1 MKPIACFLSSKT
13 YRLTVV
19 RLIRR
24 GVSKA
29 TEPSVLSTYS
39 SMAVPPESQQQPPGE
54 KEFSSTPSNSKAIT
68 SVVCLE
74 GKPIAK
80 EDMIAVQ
87 QCHPSDADEDPV
99 AEWVNK
105 THRGTSHLSSMRS
118 SMPYSSSSI
127 ASTKGRKEQ
136 VKSMVTAVYDEEP
149 TSDKRSINSMEKE
162 DTLAVKS
169 DGDHSEVSSTTEEE
183 LTNVVGAVDDDDET
197 LDIVSSTGEQGTE
210 SISEGTSCDL
220 KENPALENGDGD
232 ATKSAI
238 NDASVVVNET
248 DEQTNL

>member
-68 SVVCLE
+68 SVVHLE

-87 QCHPSDADEDPV
+87 QCHPSEADEDPV
-99 AEWVNK
+99 AEWVNN
-105 THRGTSHLSSMRS
+105 THRGTSHLSSMRR

-127 ASTKGRKEQ
+127 ASTEGRKEQ
-136 VKSMVTAVYDEEP
+136 VKNMVTAVCDEEP
-149 TSDKRSINSMEKE
+149 TSDIGSINSKE

-183 LTNVVGAVDDDDET
+183 LTNVVGAVDDDDDET

-210 SISEGTSCDL
+210 SISEGASCDL

>member
-149 TSDKRSINSMEKE
+149 TSDKRSINS
-162 DTLAVKS
+162 
-169 DGDHSEVSSTTEEE
+169 EVSSTTEEE

-238 NDASVVVNET
+238 NVASVVVNET

>member
-1 MKPIACFLSSKT
+1 
-13 YRLTVV
+13 
-19 RLIRR
+19 
-24 GVSKA
+24 
-29 TEPSVLSTYS
+29 
-39 SMAVPPESQQQPPGE
+39 MAVPPESQQQPPGE

-68 SVVCLE
+68 SVVHLE

-87 QCHPSDADEDPV
+87 QCHPSEADEDPV

-127 ASTKGRKEQ
+127 ASTEGRKEQ
-136 VKSMVTAVYDEEP
+136 VKSTFTAVYDDEP
-149 TSDKRSINSMEKE
+149 TSDIRSMNLMEKE

-169 DGDHSEVSSTTEEE
+169 DGDQSEVSSTTEEE
-183 LTNVVGAVDDDDET
+183 LKNVVGAGDDDES

-210 SISEGTSCDL
+210 SISDGASCDL

-238 NDASVVVNET
+238 NDASVIVNET